1 MTEITDDD
9 KREWREAREQA
20 GAAIARLNDLYVAT
34 GRTYRVRLDTF
45 HIWSPAEL
53 DGEQAAAPDDP
64 DDLDDLDNLDDLHS
78 DGYGP
83 GWVKGSGSE
92 RAEFE
97 DDEI

>member
-1 MTEITDDD
+1 MTEITGDH
-9 KREWREAREQA
+9 KQEWRKAREQA
-20 GAAIARLNDLYVAT
+20 DAAIARLNDLYAAT

-64 DDLDDLDNLDDLHS
+64 NDLDDLDELPS

-83 GWVKGSGSE
+83 GWAKGRGNE
-92 RAEFE
+92 RAEAE